1 MAINSFTYDGI
12 SLKIFNGGKYILGYF
27 STDENPKEGD
37 RNYNKVSLYMGLEQ
51 PFVYSNYE
59 DTITFTLG
67 IIKNPCATDEA
78 EITIEEMEE
87 LKRWLCRPA
96 PHSFK
101 IDDPKYEDIF
111 WEGTFHFEEDITGSK
126 RTGAVLTFESTR
138 PYALQEDVTLIGDVE
153 AEGTITIQDDS
164 VEIGYIY
171 PDMIITCKESG
182 DLTINNSFDGRQTI
196 IKNCEQDEIIT
207 FSKYLQ
213 ITSSLESHDIANDF
227 NYKFLR
233 IGNNFDTQENNISF
247 SLPCDYVITYNPVRK
262 VIPI

>member
-1 MAINSFTYDGI
+1 MAISSFTYDGI
-12 SLKIFNGGKYILGYF
+12 SLKDFNDGKYILGYF
-27 STDENPKEGD
+27 SADDTPKEGQ
-37 RNYNKVSLYMGLEQ
+37 RTYNKTSLFMGLEQ

-59 DTITFTLG
+59 ETITFTLG
-67 IIKNPCATDEA
+67 IIKNPCATDES
-78 EITIEEMEE
+78 EITIKEMEE

-111 WEGTFHFEEDITGSK
+111 WEGTFQIEEDITGSR
-126 RTGAVLTFESTR
+126 RTGVVLTFESTR
-138 PYALQEDVTLIGDVE
+138 PYALQEDVILMGDTE
-153 AEGTITIQDDS
+153 AEDSIIILDES

-171 PDMIITCKESG
+171 PDMVITCKESG
-182 DLTINNSFDGRQTI
+182 DLTINNSFDNRQTI
-196 IKNCEQDEIIT
+196 IKNCEQDETIT

-213 ITSSLESHDIANDF
+213 VTSSSESHDIANDF

-233 IGNNFDTQENNISF
+233 IGNNFDTQENIISF
-247 SLPCDYVITYNPVRK
+247 SLPCEYSIIYNPVRK

>member
-1 MAINSFTYDGI
+1 MAISSFTYDGI
-12 SLKIFNGGKYILGYF
+12 SLKTFNGGKYILGYF
-27 STDENPKEGD
+27 SADENPKEGD

-96 PHSFK
+96 PHIFQL
-101 IDDPKYEDIF
+101 DEPEYEDIY
-111 WEGTFHFEEDITGSK
+111 WEGTFHLEEQLTGSK
-126 RTGAVLTFESTR
+126 RAGIIITFESTR
-138 PYALQEDVTLIGDVE
+138 PYALQNEVIFEGSVE
-153 AEGTITIQDDS
+153 AGESIIIEDSS

-171 PDMIITCKESG
+171 PTINITCKEDG
-182 DLTINNSFDGRQTI
+182 KLTIVNSYDNRQTI
-196 IKNCEQDEIIT
+196 VDNCTNEEIIY

-213 ITSSLESHDIANDF
+213 IASSDTSHILADDF
-227 NYKFLR
+227 NFKFLR
-233 IGNNFDTQENNISF
+233 IGNNMETRTNEISF
-247 SLPCDYVITYNPVRK
+247 SLACDYSIAYNPIRK
-262 VIPI
+262 VIPV

>member
-1 MAINSFTYDGI
+1 MAISSFTYDGI
-12 SLKIFNGGKYILGYF
+12 SLKTFNGGKYILGYF
-27 STDENPKEGD
+27 SADENPKEGD

-111 WEGTFHFEEDITGSK
+111 WEGTFHLEEDITGSK
-126 RTGAVLTFESTR
+126 RTGVILTFESTR
-138 PYALQEDVTLIGDVE
+138 PYALHEEIVYTGEVE
-153 AEGTITIQDDS
+153 QDAAIIINDTS

-171 PDMIITCKESG
+171 PDMRIVCKGSG
-182 DLTINNSFDGRQTI
+182 DLTIFNSFDNRQTI
-196 IKNCEQDEIIT
+196 IKNCQEDEIIV

-213 ITSSLESHDIANDF
+213 IGSTIATHDIANDF

-233 IGNNFDTQENNISF
+233 IGNNFDTQENIISF
-247 SLPCDYVITYNPVRK
+247 SLPCEYMISYNPIRK
-262 VIPI
+262 VVPV